1 MYKFVYVTFFAVLLM
16 TGNCWAAD
24 FSLVLNDDSV
34 QGVLSKTFNS
44 NELGES
50 ILGGRLLYSDD
61 KDTLL
66 GSVNVGVRG
75 APGNIAGLKLGAQV
89 NGNWGRSNKKDLLA
103 FGLGVSSS
111 YQLPQLHGLGVYG
124 RLQYAP
130 KLLSFMDSERMWE
143 TAVGVNYAFNPK
155 AMLVVEYQNIEVDFE
170 GTRTLHIDESVRAGI
185 QFYF

>member
-1 MYKFVYVTFFAVLLM
+1 MYKFVYVTIFAVLLM

-75 APGNIAGLKLGAQV
+75 GLLL
-89 NGNWGRSNKKDLLA
+89 RRKK
-103 FGLGVSSS
+103 
-111 YQLPQLHGLGVYG
+111 
-124 RLQYAP
+124 
-130 KLLSFMDSERMWE
+130 
-143 TAVGVNYAFNPK
+143 
-155 AMLVVEYQNIEVDFE
+155 
-170 GTRTLHIDESVRAGI
+170 
-185 QFYF
+185 